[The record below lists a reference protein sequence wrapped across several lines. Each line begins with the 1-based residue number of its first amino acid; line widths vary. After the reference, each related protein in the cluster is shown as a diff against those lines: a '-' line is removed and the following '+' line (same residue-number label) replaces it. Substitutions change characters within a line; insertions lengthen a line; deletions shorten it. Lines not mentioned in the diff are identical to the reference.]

1 MEKNPGLAI
10 KTLMAEHRC
19 FRHFSIPSASA
30 KFLATHFKKKIYNNP
45 AFKVKDMQDEAKEL
59 LKINVSLHK
68 CKRAK
73 RMIIQEL
80 YGSYKVQFEQLE
92 AYAAA
97 LKKAI

>member
-1 MEKNPGLAI
+1 M
-10 KTLMAEHRC
+10 
-19 FRHFSIPSASA
+19 
-30 KFLATHFKKKIYNNP
+30 
-45 AFKVKDMQDEAKEL
+45 VKDMQDEAKEL

-80 YGSYKVQFEQLE
+80 DGSYKVQLEQLE

-97 LKKAI
+97 MKKAIQAQKLKLNCARIH